1 MTTKGTVPEGA
12 LSKEAPTASSHKTAA
27 SRASFEGFPGPRRC
41 RDSTPAPA
49 LQPSA
54 PGAGPACTATVFVHV
69 LDVRVFWC
77 SFYLCIYI
85 TVYMSA
91 YLSLSISQS
100 ISLTLTPSWWF
111 LSFKWKLYG
120 FMVVLCLF
128 LNTRL
133 PSFPIEHKNLS
144 LRLGRFRLTAVR
156 LRRPPSS
163 RPSRACFGPHVL

>member
-1 MTTKGTVPEGA
+1 MMKTKGTVPEGA

-41 RDSTPAPA
+41 RDSAPAPA

-54 PGAGPACTATVFVHV
+54 PGVGPACTATGFVHV

-100 ISLTLTPSWWF
+100 ISLTLTPS
-111 LSFKWKLYG
+111 
-120 FMVVLCLF
+120 
-128 LNTRL
+128 
-133 PSFPIEHKNLS
+133 
-144 LRLGRFRLTAVR
+144 
-156 LRRPPSS
+156 
-163 RPSRACFGPHVL
+163 